1 MANNDVFNNLKKK
14 LQDDHETIKENEDIN
29 YLHELYKT
37 RIKEAN
43 EIADLYIKLS
53 ELIRDR
59 LTNLRHTYDVKSEE
73 KEDIK
78 DDEPIEKKKVKKITK
93 KEKKEQELQKVQET
107 EPTENIIDKIEKEE
121 EPKSKKESKKE
132 QADVP
137 KKKGRKKKDD
147 E

>member
-1 MANNDVFNNLKKK
+1 MANTDVFNNLKKN
-14 LQDDHETIKENEDIN
+14 LQNDHDIIKDNEDIN

-43 EIADLYIKLS
+43 EIADLYVKLS
-53 ELIRDR
+53 ESIRDR
-59 LTNLRHTYDVKSEE
+59 LTNLRHTYDIKSEE

-93 KEKKEQELQKVQET
+93 KEKKDQELQKVQET

-121 EPKSKKESKKE
+121 EPKSKKETKKE
-132 QADVP
+132 QDVP